1 LSSGKFLFFFSL
13 KYARYENSIR
23 RVLLYRGYELIRES
37 GWPQKGKLIEI
48 KEFENII
55 KGQESGGDRLQA
67 LEFAEN
73 GSRRR
78 VCVFFHNESLKTR
91 DIQAACLTLKEK
103 KAFRGIIVVNGKIAN
118 HIQDVLAEV
127 EPVFKLETFHR
138 WELFVD
144 ITEHYLVPDHRVL
157 SNKEKMALLKQHRL
171 TDAQLPRI
179 KLGDPMARFMGM
191 QIGQVVKI
199 IRRSKIS
206 GRYVTYRICI

>member
-1 LSSGKFLFFFSL
+1 MKG
-13 KYARYENSIR
+13 AENGGV
-23 RVLLYRGYELIRES
+23 VLE
-37 GWPQKGKLIEI
+37 
-48 KEFENII
+48 
-55 KGQESGGDRLQA
+55 A

-91 DIQAACLTLKEK
+91 DIQAACLRLKEM
-103 KAFRGIIVVNGKIAN
+103 KAYRGILVVNGKMAN
-118 HIQDVLAEV
+118 HVKDVLAEV
-127 EPVFKLETFHR
+127 EPVFKMETFFR

-144 ITEHYLVPDHRVL
+144 ITEHYLVREKFGREMRDYHLHYSLAHSNTQVPDHRVL
-157 SNKEKMALLKQHRL
+157 SKKEKLSLLKHHKL

-179 KLGDPMARFMGM
+179 KLSDPMSRFLGLD
-191 QIGQVVKI
+191 IGQVVKI